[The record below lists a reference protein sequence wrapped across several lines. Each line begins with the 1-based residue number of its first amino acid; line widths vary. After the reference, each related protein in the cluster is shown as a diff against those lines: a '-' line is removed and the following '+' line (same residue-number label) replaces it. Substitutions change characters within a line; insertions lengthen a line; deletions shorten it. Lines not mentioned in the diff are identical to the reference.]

1 VIEIDGAVAVD
12 APLTVLVP
20 DTVFDELDVVLD
32 TVDEI
37 TVGSVANA
45 ASDNNAI
52 KPPHNSAA
60 DNKVMRAPQ
69 VIV

>member
-1 VIEIDGAVAVD
+1 MDGAVAVD

-32 TVDEI
+32 TVELM
-37 TVGSVANA
+37 TVGSAPKA

-60 DNKVMRAPQ
+60 ENKVMRAPQ